1 MITTYHYRIKDSGKS
16 GRTLK
21 KMSSSVNFVWN
32 YCKNTQREALKNR
45 SVKRIIDPLTGK
57 TIFVPYFFTKFE
69 MNSLVSGSSKEL
81 GIHSQ
86 TIQAISEE
94 YTTRRKQFK
103 NILRWRGKNS
113 LGWIPFKATAIKIYN
128 NKVSYNKN
136 TFQFWNSREIPDDAI
151 IKSGS
156 FAQDSRGR
164 WYLNIT
170 FETRMNPYSNDNLIE
185 NGVFIDSNYLA
196 KCSNGIKI
204 DIPKISI
211 KYIRKIKILNKLK
224 KKFLKKKPILKILK
238 RKAPKTKQEKNL
250 RAKIEN
256 IKLDHFH
263 KESSKIINFSS
274 SIITNQIS
282 VKRKKSDKNNHFIS
296 FGPISKPFQNMLC
309 YKAIRAGRTFK
320 VIPEKDLIWAFSK
333 CCSLQPRTILR
344 IRVWKCRK
352 CGKINHFST
361 NADKNLL
368 SVYKNPLRIGHDT
381 PRSI

>member
-1 MITTYHYRIKDSGKS
+1 
-16 GRTLK
+16 
-21 KMSSSVNFVWN
+21 MSSSVNFVWN
-32 YCKNTQREALKNR
+32 YFKNTQKEALKNR
-45 SVKRIIDPLTGK
+45 TVKKIIDPLSGK

-113 LGWIPFKATAIKIYN
+113 LGWIPFKATAIKIN
-128 NKVSYNKN
+128 QDKVSYHKN
-136 TFQFWNSREIPDDAI
+136 TFRFWNTREIPNDAI

-170 FETRMNPYSNDNLIE
+170 FETKTSQYSSENLIE
-185 NGVFIDSNYLA
+185 NGVFIDSNHLA

-204 DIPKISI
+204 DRPKISI
-211 KYIRKIKILNKLK
+211 KYVRKIKIFNKIKKNILK
-224 KKFLKKKPILKILK
+224 KKSKLKLIK
-238 RKAPKTKQEKNL
+238 RKAPKIKQEKNL
-250 RAKIEN
+250 RAKLEN

-263 KESSKIINFSS
+263 KQSTKIINFSS
-274 SIITNQIS
+274 AIITNQITA
-282 VKRKKSDKNNHFIS
+282 KRKKSDKNNHFIS
-296 FGPISKPFQNMLC
+296 FGAISKPFQNMLC

-333 CCSLQPRTILR
+333 CCSSQPRTNLR

-361 NADKNLL
+361 KADKNLL